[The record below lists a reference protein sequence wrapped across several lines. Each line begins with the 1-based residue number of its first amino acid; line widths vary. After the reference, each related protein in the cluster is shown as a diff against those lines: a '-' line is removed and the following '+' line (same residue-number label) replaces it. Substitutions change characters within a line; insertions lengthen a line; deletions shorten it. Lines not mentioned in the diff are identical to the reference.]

1 MKPDKHASV
10 RCPTEVWI
18 CMSNVLW
25 SPSTL
30 LLAKYVGLHFRPQDC
45 LDAIQ
50 RPFPLLRRPIPLSQ
64 AGCHSFDCALVVV
77 VSL

>member
-1 MKPDKHASV
+1 M
-10 RCPTEVWI
+10 
-18 CMSNVLW
+18 
-25 SPSTL
+25 L
-30 LLAKYVGLHFRPQDC
+30 LLVKYVGLHFRPQDC